1 MLNNWNI
8 NFWEYDFL
16 QQSILFFLLLLPLLA
31 WWLYKKERKRKGDWK
46 YASTVSNQ
54 VKFFNRRV
62 HLLRR
67 VLLLLKVAIVALF
80 IVALAKP
87 YRWND
92 PDASSNT
99 NKYGIDIVL
108 ALDVSLSMLATDL
121 KPTRLDAAKEVAK
134 EFVDG
139 RRGDKV
145 GLVVYAGEAYTAC
158 PMTLDYDMLKD
169 QIDAVDGWDLEG
181 GTAIGVGLGTAVVQL
196 RSDTLKSKV
205 IILLTDGSNNA
216 GDISPLQAATLAK
229 KKNICV
235 YTIGVGSNGIAPTP
249 VVTPVGVR
257 YENMPVEIDENTLME
272 IAEETGG
279 KYFRATDNKSLQ
291 AIYKEIDLLEKRKIE
306 DKYFQAEPPAT
317 PSGFLNWALLLTLIV
332 AIVEWGIF
340 MNNE

>member
-16 QQSILFFLLLLPLLA
+16 QQSILYFLLALPLLA
-31 WWLYKKERKRKGDWK
+31 WWLYKQERKRTGDWK
-46 YASTVSNQ
+46 FSSTVSNQ
-54 VKFFNRRV
+54 VKFFDRRV

-67 VLLLLKVAIVALF
+67 VLLILKLAVVALF
-80 IVALAKP
+80 ILAFAKP
-87 YRWND
+87 YRWD
-92 PDASSNT
+92 DRDASSNN

-121 KPTRLDAAKEVAK
+121 QPNRLDAAKEVAK
-134 EFVDG
+134 EFLDG

-158 PMTLDYDMLKD
+158 PTTLDYDMLKD

-205 IILLTDGSNNA
+205 IILLTDGSNNT

-272 IAEETGG
+272 IADETGG

-291 AIYKEIDLLEKRKIE
+291 EIYKEIDRLEKRKIA
-306 DKYFQAEPPAT
+306 DKYFQSEPPAT
-317 PSGFLNWALLLTLIV
+317 PAGFLNWALLLTLLV
-332 AIVEWGIF
+332 AVFEWGIF